1 MEVMKMNN
9 VISNEKKVVS
19 KGTNLNDKDYLN
31 NLLCSLKDLCK
42 NYCTVL
48 TEVSNESLYS
58 KVWSRRCIPFSER
71 NYSK

>member
-1 MEVMKMNN
+1 MNN

-58 KVWSRRCIPFSER
+58 KYLNTFLNICLLSIISI
-71 NYSK
+71 